1 MTKSLVAQLL
11 IVTVLVGVG
20 GGLGLW
26 KYRSMKAE
34 AAGGMA
40 FEPAEAVEMVAAR
53 SVRWQ
58 QTAQLSGT
66 AIALQSVTLSNEVAG
81 TVREVRFESGSI
93 VEQGQVLLTLD
104 ATTQEAD
111 LRALQASVLVMD
123 ADIAAAEAEQRVAE
137 ANMRRMTQAVES
149 KAVSE
154 SELDQAQSRLDSA
167 KAQLARSKAE
177 RQQAQARVDQMKSTI
192 DKMTLKAPFRAIAGL
207 RNVHPGQYLAEGTSV
222 VGLQSVSDNIYVD
235 FALPQEH
242 ASRVKKGDVVMARAP
257 MLSAE
262 QVRIEVAALD
272 AVANS
277 TTRNVR
283 VRAIVPN
290 PDQKLRPGMF
300 VDVVAP
306 AGPEQEFIAIPLTAV
321 ARASFGDHVFVI
333 GPDEKDATK
342 LRAHQRTVKLGPS
355 VGQSGEIIVLE
366 GLKIGEEVAASGRFK
381 LRDGALVMRGQG
393 VPSGEGRAEGVQAAG
408 R

>member
-1 MTKSLVAQLL
+1 MKKSTLASVFVMMVLL
-11 IVTVLVGVG
+11 GVG
-20 GGLGLW
+20 GGLAYW
-26 KYRSMKAE
+26 KHRSIKASE
-34 AAGGMA
+34 AGGMA
-40 FEPAEAVEMVAAR
+40 FEPAEAVEVIAAR
-53 SVRWQ
+53 TVRWQ
-58 QTAQLSGT
+58 PTAELSGT

-81 TVREVRFESGSI
+81 TIRDVRFESGSI

-104 ATTQEAD
+104 VTTQEAER
-111 LRALQASVLVMD
+111 RALEATVRVMD
-123 ADIAAAEAEQRVAE
+123 AEIASSEAEQRVAE
-137 ANMRRMTQAVES
+137 ANFRRVTLAVES
-149 KAVSE
+149 RAVSE
-154 SELDQAQSRLDSA
+154 SELDQARSRLDA
-167 KAQLARSKAE
+167 ATAQLARSKAE

-257 MLSAE
+257 MLSDE
-262 QVRIEVAALD
+262 PVRIEVAALD
-272 AVANS
+272 AVANP

-321 ARASFGDHVFVI
+321 GRASFGDHVFVV
-333 GPDEKDATK
+333 GPDEKDPSK
-342 LRAHQRTVKLGPS
+342 LRAYQRSVKLGPS
-355 VGQSGEIIVLE
+355 VGHSGDIIVLD
-366 GLKIGEEVAASGRFK
+366 GLKVGEEVAASGRFK
-381 LRDGALVMRGQG
+381 LRDKALVTRGQG
-393 VPSGEGRAEGVQAAG
+393 MPSGEGRIENTQAAG